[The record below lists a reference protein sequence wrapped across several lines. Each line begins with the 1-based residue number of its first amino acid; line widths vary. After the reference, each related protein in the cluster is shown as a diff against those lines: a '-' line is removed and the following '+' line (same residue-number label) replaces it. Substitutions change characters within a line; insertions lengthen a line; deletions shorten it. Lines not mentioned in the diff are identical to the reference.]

1 MMFYFVEQNLADKSL
16 LYTFKDRL
24 EEASTIEKTTMLA
37 VSEYN
42 LLIKRSEEKWTARED
57 LNKVEK
63 KYLPQRKQNT
73 SKELNKLSLN
83 LRDANEKVSTQIINV
98 KNLLM
103 KAVKAANNHRQN
115 EDNKEFLDEY
125 NKSRRKLNR
134 AFNTLVNMIEKAE
147 CRRFELCKI
156 LPFEDRIKRL
166 VVTMDKERE
175 ICRIL
180 D

>member
-1 MMFYFVEQNLADKSL
+1 MQSIDLIPYIYLVQETYLNTSSGRMLVSEVMMFYFVEQNLADKSL

-42 LLIKRSEEKWTARED
+42 LLIKRSEEKWTARKD
-57 LNKVEK
+57 LNEVE
-63 KYLPQRKQNT
+63 
-73 SKELNKLSLN
+73 
-83 LRDANEKVSTQIINV
+83 INV
-98 KNLLM
+98 KNLLFT
-103 KAVKAANNHRQN
+103 AVETANKHRKN
-115 EDNKEFLDEY
+115 ENNKEFHDEY

-147 CRRFELCKI
+147 CRRFELCKF

-175 ICRIL
+175 ICRSK
-180 D
+180 